1 MKNGVPPVGMNLTA
15 WANDLRRWLARS
27 WDALSFKDATAQ
39 ASQDGIMLWDTGG
52 YPVVSKSGDWRQVLL
67 DDGVKTVNGM
77 SIVGAGDIS
86 TLQAYDYGMTIALR
100 NNLF

>member
-39 ASQDGIMLWDTGG
+39 ASQDGVMLWDTVG
-52 YPVVSKSGDWRQVLL
+52 YPVVSKAGDWQQVLL
-67 DDGVKTVNGM
+67 ADGVKTVNGA

-86 TLQAYDYGMTIALR
+86 TSQAYDYGLTIALR

>member
-39 ASQDGIMLWDTGG
+39 ASQDGVMLWDAAG
-52 YPVVSKSGDWRQVLL
+52 YPVVSKSGEWRQVLL
-67 DDGVKTVNGM
+67 ADGVKTVNGV
-77 SIVGAGDIS
+77 SIVGAGDITVS
-86 TLQAYDYGMTIALR
+86 QSYDYGLTIALR